1 MPCNLNA
8 TICARRYLK
17 THSFLHPW
25 QWVSYTLALAAV
37 LSKETGVMAIPI
49 NLVLGGLT
57 PSSSSSPSSCHPHPS
72 RDKKNR
78 LAAASTKL
86 KWKRLALD
94 FAVVST
100 R

>member
-57 PSSSSSPSSCHPHPS
+57 PSSPSSCHPHPS

-78 LAAASTKL
+78 LATASTKL
-86 KWKRLALD
+86 KLKRLALD

-100 R
+100 AICL